1 MRNALV
7 IHTSLS
13 GLGGAEKVSSAII
26 ESLKK
31 MNYYVKLYTMEPTN
45 WKQLINVFNIEPK
58 TLPHE
63 YYNLLP
69 FHIRKFTIYTRLIA
83 SKIMESKIKRGY
95 DIVINTHGD
104 ALPIA
109 TDIVYMHF
117 PGFAA
122 MEYYPH
128 KHRSTGSI
136 INKIYLAGY
145 DFLRRHLTPSFENST
160 ILCNSSF
167 SRAVIKLKL
176 NIDAQVVYPP
186 IDIEFFGKAY
196 FRKKGSEPYNIV
208 SIGRFSPEKNYEFI
222 VEIAKRLRDLKFFII
237 GSIGNPKN
245 KSYFLKILGLKHK
258 YSLSNLILVPNASH
272 RKLLEILTYSRVLL
286 HTMKYEHFGMAIAE
300 GMVAGLV
307 PVIHRSGGAY
317 YDIIKRDKYGYSYRT
332 IDEAIEKIWEA
343 LENYPRIY
351 GKIHDYASKEFGREE
366 FHIRFKKILDSITNQ
381 DIIV

>member
-1 MRNALV
+1 MRKALV

-13 GLGGAEKVSSAII
+13 GLGGAEKVSLAII

-31 MNYYVKLYTMEPTN
+31 MNYYVKLFTVEPTN
-45 WKQLINVFNIEPK
+45 WKQLIKVFNIEPE

-83 SKIMESKIKRGY
+83 SKIMELKIKRGFN
-95 DIVINTHGD
+95 IVINTHGD

-117 PGFAA
+117 PGFIA
-122 MEYYPH
+122 EEFYPY
-128 KHRSTGSI
+128 KHGSI
-136 INKIYLAGY
+136 SSLVNKIYLAGY
-145 DFLRRHLTPSFENST
+145 DLLRRHLIPSFENS
-160 ILCNSSF
+160 IVLCNSSF

-186 IDIEFFGKAY
+186 IDVEFFGKAY
-196 FRKKGSEPYNIV
+196 FEKKGSEPYNIV

-222 VEIAKRLRDLKFFII
+222 VEIAKRLRNLRFII
-237 GSIGNPKN
+237 VGSVSNPRN
-245 KSYFLKILGLKHK
+245 KSYFLKILALKHK
-258 YSLSNLILVPNASH
+258 HNLSNLTLVPNAS
-272 RKLLEILTYSRVLL
+272 RRELLELLIHSRVLF
-286 HTMKYEHFGMAIAE
+286 HTMKYEHFGMAVAE

-343 LENYPRIY
+343 LENYPKIF
-351 GKIHDYASKEFGREE
+351 GKIHKYASKEFSREK
-366 FHIRFKKILDSITNQ
+366 FHTRFKKIMDSITS
-381 DIIV
+381 